1 MKVHQ
6 NEISIDRLLEQD
18 IPELVRHHKDIV
30 MVNNFGDLHLFA
42 HPARLKATTILI
54 CLKGKIECSVNLRNL
69 TIREN
74 HMLVNFAGDI
84 IHITKA
90 ENISGYAIII
100 SEEYQQQLQLDFRLR
115 VESYIGLRDN
125 GPVSIPTEE
134 LHDLKPFYT
143 LLRKN
148 MEEGNSE
155 VIKGLALALSHT
167 IICLMRKYKS
177 QFPNEYEQGETRA
190 QQIFDR
196 FMRLLRAYHTK
207 ERCLQFYAGK
217 MHLTP
222 KYISVM
228 IKTYSG
234 RGALEWINDYVVLEA
249 KMMLRYTDMT
259 VQEIAYA
266 LNFPTQS
273 AFGKYF
279 KQQSGISPKHYR
291 TAM

>member
-1 MKVHQ
+1 
-6 NEISIDRLLEQD
+6 
-18 IPELVRHHKDIV
+18 
-30 MVNNFGDLHLFA
+30 
-42 HPARLKATTILI
+42 
-54 CLKGKIECSVNLRNL
+54 
-69 TIREN
+69 
-74 HMLVNFAGDI
+74 
-84 IHITKA
+84 
-90 ENISGYAIII
+90 
-100 SEEYQQQLQLDFRLR
+100 
-115 VESYIGLRDN
+115 
-125 GPVSIPTEE
+125 
-134 LHDLKPFYT
+134 
-143 LLRKN
+143 
-148 MEEGNSE
+148 
-155 VIKGLALALSHT
+155 
-167 IICLMRKYKS
+167 
-177 QFPNEYEQGETRA
+177 
-190 QQIFDR
+190 
-196 FMRLLRAYHTK
+196 MRLLRAYHTK
-207 ERCLQFYAGK
+207 ERCLQFYAEK